1 MSSVASKSK
10 IRRRRTHKTAW
21 NTTLHGKSSLDSSR
35 FRTLPDKDELN
46 AEDNDHPPVE
56 PAISIFDLIEK
67 EKSKALFQKIHAR
80 LIQTTILI
88 SYVPKAT
95 AHMVYGP

>member
-1 MSSVASKSK
+1 MSSMASKSK
-10 IRRRRTHKTAW
+10 VRRRRTHKTAW

-46 AEDNDHPPVE
+46 AEDNDQKPVE

-67 EKSKALFQKIHAR
+67 EKSKALFQKIHACSM
-80 LIQTTILI
+80 LN
-88 SYVPKAT
+88 
-95 AHMVYGP
+95 